1 MIDPLIELIRGVETL
16 NLNNLDGYVRLQED
30 GLGLPAVRR
39 LTERGPAQ
47 HGDTDIGFRLEPR
60 IVNLVVGIFGSDPSG
75 YWAARRSVQRL
86 LKPSSVPLALRY
98 TLPTGDV
105 RQLDV
110 VYGGGLS
117 WGSSERF
124 ISAHRAGFQL
134 RAADPTF
141 YDPSWQSIPFGISG
155 ASGNWAIPWPIPWP
169 IGSATVDQ
177 TQAVVTDG
185 EWRSYP
191 IITARG
197 PIDDLV
203 IYNET
208 TNEKLDF
215 TGHSILSGDTL
226 TIDTRYGVKSVVDQD
241 GVSQIAALSD
251 DSDLATFHLDA
262 DPDAAGGVNSIRVT
276 GSGAD
281 STTIIYFQFQP
292 RYIAL

>member
-16 NLNNLDGYVRLQED
+16 NLNDLDGYVRLQED
-30 GLGLPAVRR
+30 GLGLPDVRR

-47 HGDTDIGFRLEPR
+47 HGDTDIGYRLEPR
-60 IVNLVVGIFGSDPSG
+60 IVNLVVGVFGDDPTG
-75 YWAARRSVQRL
+75 YW
-86 LKPSSVPLALRY
+86 
-98 TLPTGDV
+98 
-105 RQLDV
+105 
-110 VYGGGLS
+110 GGLS

-124 ISAHRAGFQL
+124 VSAHRAGFQL

-141 YDPSWQSIPFGISG
+141 YDPTWQSIPFGISG

-177 TQAVVTDG
+177 TKSVITPG

-208 TNEKLDF
+208 TGEKLDF
-215 TGHSILSGDTL
+215 TGYSMIAGEAL
-226 TIDTRYGVKSVVDQD
+226 TIDTRYGVKSVIDQD
-241 GVSQIAALSD
+241 GISQIAALTD